1 MSDEGTENPEHTLT
15 HGDTNHGGQIFD
27 GSNPPTPTTYYHRT
41 GPIGQLFDAVPSETA
56 RAPFATIGLGTG
68 TMACYAQPG
77 QQMTFYEID
86 PLIEQMARNPNLF
99 TYLRD
104 CPGDVNVVLGDARL
118 SLERAADRQYGII
131 VADAFSSDA
140 VPVHLLTREALE
152 VYLSKL
158 RSDGIMAYH
167 ISNRNLN
174 LEPMLGNLARDRGL
188 ACYSQLDNLT
198 EGEPGKLPSNW
209 VMMANKKEDLG
220 SVPNDRRWRLCS
232 TTSNPSEV
240 WTDDFSNILS
250 IFNWR

>member
-1 MSDEGTENPEHTLT
+1 
-15 HGDTNHGGQIFD
+15 
-27 GSNPPTPTTYYHRT
+27 
-41 GPIGQLFDAVPSETA
+41 
-56 RAPFATIGLGTG
+56 
-68 TMACYAQPG
+68 MACHAQPG

-118 SLERAADRQYGII
+118 SLERAADRQYGVI

-188 ACYSQLDNLT
+188 ACYDQVDEQV
-198 EGEPGKLPSNW
+198 EGEPGKLSSNW

-232 TTSNPSEV
+232 TTSNSSEV

-250 IFNWR
+250 IFKWR